1 MAAFHLCLLRSQRN
15 PSKNLPTKQKRTAFQ
30 QPARYKSNVTAR
42 YFFSMPGVGPEPF
55 FCTQQKASL
64 LPQVLQ
70 VWTNTF

>member
-1 MAAFHLCLLRSQRN
+1 MTAFHFYLLRSQRN
-15 PSKNLPTKQKRTAFQ
+15 PSKNLPRKQKRTAFQ
-30 QPARYKSNVTAR
+30 QPACVNCKLTAL

-70 VWTNTF
+70 V